1 MSNYKGYLPGVNP
14 NYTKKVLQDDDDRYF
29 AMDSGRFVNGLGV
42 EVKTMAEAVAAND
55 KIDAEYN
62 KAWPPQKA
70 INAKPVRAIKSVPG
84 INSKPKKDAA
94 GYAKPGPFESTLNKI
109 IDYAPNK
116 IARPKQKRITPSNSY
131 QILKKQE
138 AGKDLGQFSNIQQDA
153 DERAPDEEARV
164 DAPLVQSP
172 EVTDGDQPGVP
183 KEMKNKEPKTESEFI
198 QRLKTLSGQ
207 N

>member
-94 GYAKPGPFESTLNKI
+94 GYAKPGPFESTVNKI

-138 AGKDLGQFSNIQQDA
+138 AETARRSGIDA
-153 DERAPDEEARV
+153 TVFFNTPVDTFLAERAAMKRSIEESKKAEQEYKRKVATVPDEDLSKGLAGIM
-164 DAPLVQSP
+164 
-172 EVTDGDQPGVP
+172 EVTDA
-183 KEMKNKEPKTESEFI
+183 
-198 QRLKTLSGQ
+198 
-207 N
+207 

>member
-1 MSNYKGYLPGVNP
+1 MSNYKGYLPGINP
-14 NYTKKVLQDDDDRYF
+14 NYTKKILQDDDDRYF
-29 AMDSGRFVNGLGV
+29 AMDSGRFVNGLGQ

-70 INAKPVRAIKSVPG
+70 VGAKPIRAVPV
-84 INSKPKKDAA
+84 INKKPVKDVN
-94 GYAKPGPFESTLNKI
+94 GYAKAGPFESTLNKI

-138 AGKDLGQFSNIQQDA
+138 AETPNRSIDASVFFNTPVDTFLAERDALKRSIEQSKKEEQDYKRKVAKRNDDDFNKGLGSIAGVIDA
-153 DERAPDEEARV
+153 
-164 DAPLVQSP
+164 
-172 EVTDGDQPGVP
+172 
-183 KEMKNKEPKTESEFI
+183 
-198 QRLKTLSGQ
+198 
-207 N
+207 

>member
-29 AMDSGRFVNGLGV
+29 AIDSGRFVNGLGV

-70 INAKPVRAIKSVPG
+70 INAKPVRAIKSLPG

-94 GYAKPGPFESTLNKI
+94 GYAVPGSFESTLNKI

-138 AGKDLGQFSNIQQDA
+138 AAETPRRSGIDATVFFNTPVDTFLAERAAMKRSIEESKIAEQEYKMKVAKVQDEDLGKGL
-153 DERAPDEEARV
+153 AR
-164 DAPLVQSP
+164 LL
-172 EVTDGDQPGVP
+172 EVTDA
-183 KEMKNKEPKTESEFI
+183 
-198 QRLKTLSGQ
+198 
-207 N
+207 

>member
-1 MSNYKGYLPGVNP
+1 MNNYKGYLPGVNP
-14 NYTKKVLQDDDDRYF
+14 NYTRKVLQDDDDRYF
-29 AMDSGRFVNGLGV
+29 AIDSGRFVNGLGV

-62 KAWPPQKA
+62 KVWPPQKA

-138 AGKDLGQFSNIQQDA
+138 AETPNRSIDASLFFNTPVDTFLAERDALKRSIEESKKQEQDYKRKVAKKNDDDFNKGLGSIAGVIDA
-153 DERAPDEEARV
+153 
-164 DAPLVQSP
+164 
-172 EVTDGDQPGVP
+172 
-183 KEMKNKEPKTESEFI
+183 
-198 QRLKTLSGQ
+198 
-207 N
+207 

>member
-1 MSNYKGYLPGVNP
+1 MSNYKGYLPGINP
-14 NYTKKVLQDDDDRYF
+14 NYTKKILQDDDDRYF
-29 AMDSGRFVNGLGV
+29 ALDSGRFVNGLGQ
-42 EVKTMAEAVAAND
+42 EVKTMKEAVAAND

-84 INSKPKKDAA
+84 INKKPKKDSE

-116 IARPKQKRITPSNSY
+116 VARPKQKRITPSNSY

-138 AGKDLGQFSNIQQDA
+138 AETPNRSIDASLFFNTPVDTFLAERDALKISIEESKKQEQDYRKKVAKRNDDDFNKGLGSIVGVIDA
-153 DERAPDEEARV
+153 
-164 DAPLVQSP
+164 
-172 EVTDGDQPGVP
+172 
-183 KEMKNKEPKTESEFI
+183 
-198 QRLKTLSGQ
+198 
-207 N
+207 

>member
-84 INSKPKKDAA
+84 INSNQKKMLQVMQNLDR
-94 GYAKPGPFESTLNKI
+94 L
-109 IDYAPNK
+109 
-116 IARPKQKRITPSNSY
+116 
-131 QILKKQE
+131 
-138 AGKDLGQFSNIQQDA
+138 
-153 DERAPDEEARV
+153 RV
-164 DAPLVQSP
+164 
-172 EVTDGDQPGVP
+172 
-183 KEMKNKEPKTESEFI
+183 
-198 QRLKTLSGQ
+198 R
-207 N
+207 